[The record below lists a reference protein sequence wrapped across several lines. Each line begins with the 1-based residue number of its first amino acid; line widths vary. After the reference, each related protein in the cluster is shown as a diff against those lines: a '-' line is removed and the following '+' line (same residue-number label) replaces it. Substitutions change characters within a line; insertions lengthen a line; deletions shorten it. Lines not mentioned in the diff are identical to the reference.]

1 MSIEIERK
9 FLLKSMPDAK
19 PAEKIKI
26 QQWYLK
32 IDGRWER
39 VRSLDSEFGKRW
51 IHTVK
56 TRVSDMSN
64 IEEERA
70 ITKKEFMAF
79 VKRCKSPGENARYI
93 AKQRWIYPDGDLKW
107 EVDIFR
113 DRCHLV
119 VAEIEIPSEDYEL
132 QIPEFI
138 QKKQLMEVTGL
149 KQFSNKNLSCRLK

>member
-1 MSIEIERK
+1 MSVEIERK
-9 FLLKSMPDAK
+9 FLLKSMPDSK
-19 PAEKIKI
+19 PSEKIKI
-26 QQWYLK
+26 KQWYLK

-70 ITKKEFMAF
+70 ITKKEYDAF
-79 VKRCKSPGENARYI
+79 VKRCKAPGENARHI

-113 DRCHLV
+113 DRCHLI

-132 QIPEFI
+132 EIPEFI
-138 QKKQLMEVTGL
+138 QKKQLLEVTGL
-149 KQFSNKNLSCRLK
+149 KQFSNKNLSCRLR